1 MKKYF
6 NSADGIVL
14 KITVI
19 SIFWII
25 GYKFFWF
32 DMEPL
37 FSNAD
42 KTADI
47 TYTICTSVVAS
58 GLFYLFTIFIPKYFL
73 IRRMKQQLTDTIGAV
88 ISYIGLLVGEIHN
101 SATINNYTIEEIE
114 ITIHNND
121 LSRLEADFVT
131 YCNDNTNLN
140 KLLVSNKFLLG
151 VLSCISASYYR
162 FLPDKTYN
170 DIIELVSL
178 HTQSIEVIKIFKP
191 EEEMSTYF
199 SIFKNII
206 LVINDIRSQFDI
218 KWWNNTMN
226 MQIRF

>member
-1 MKKYF
+1 MKKYS
-6 NSADGIVL
+6 NSADVIVFR
-14 KITVI
+14 ITVI
-19 SIFWII
+19 SILWII
-25 GYKFFWF
+25 SYKFFWI
-32 DMEPL
+32 DMNPL
-37 FSNAD
+37 FINAD

-47 TYTICTSVVAS
+47 IYTISTSIVAS
-58 GLFYLFTIFIPKYFL
+58 GIFYLFTIFIPKYFL
-73 IRRMKQQLTDTIGAV
+73 IRRMKQQLTETIGV
-88 ISYIGLLVGEIHN
+88 VNSYIGLLVGEIHN
-101 SATINNYTIEEIE
+101 SATINNYTINEIE
-114 ITIHNND
+114 IIIHNND
-121 LSRLEADFVT
+121 LSRLENDFVT

-151 VLSCISASYYR
+151 ILSCISASYYR

-170 DIIELVSL
+170 DINELVSL

-218 KWWNNTMN
+218 
-226 MQIRF
+226 